1 VVVSKVEI
9 TAIREVTS
17 RRSASRR
24 LLATSVEV
32 DFRVAA
38 ADTAAAQS
46 LASKLDATS
55 LNTALAKQGLP
66 AATVLKSAAVKSSVV
81 LPTTTPAPSVTPLP
95 PPTDFTTYVEMVVSL
110 PLSRA
115 EFTSAKQANFLAG
128 VASAAGVVVS
138 KVEITAIREVT
149 SRRSASR
156 RLLATSVEVDFRVA
170 AADTAAA
177 QSLASKL
184 DATSLNAA
192 LKWQGLPEA
201 TVVKGATVVS
211 DGQEIRFTDVAAIV
225 GGVVGGLLGFVALV
239 AAILYYNRTRQN
251 AAGKLAEVSSL
262 ENATSVVPTQPAAR
276 AATPPPLPPPLP
288 LPGLQVD
295 EVAAGVAGVRV
306 PLVPL
311 HPGGHPKTS
320 DYLGD
325 ITPESGRSF
334 SAMPAAAMQW
344 SPPDTGSGAAMVDST
359 WATHGGVF
367 AVASSASSGSPRGG
381 IENPT
386 NSPTVGANTPVMQ
399 NPGRGAD
406 EPRAGLRSFGHDA
419 ASLGLLR
426 GSDSAASASHME
438 PVPLLVPHMFHH
450 PVAASS
456 PGVEAP
462 WNGARIR
469 LDSVEHESH
478 WSPYNP
484 TTHDARRTSG
494 TSGDMV
500 TSADM
505 VFGSPRV
512 AASSTPPRVASAAS
526 RAPPSV
532 NVLSIQSI
540 QGATMTHQGPTT
552 LDIFGLQDIGLQDSH
567 VGDA

>member
-1 VVVSKVEI
+1 
-9 TAIREVTS
+9 
-17 RRSASRR
+17 
-24 LLATSVEV
+24 
-32 DFRVAA
+32 
-38 ADTAAAQS
+38 
-46 LASKLDATS
+46 
-55 LNTALAKQGLP
+55 
-66 AATVLKSAAVKSSVV
+66 
-81 LPTTTPAPSVTPLP
+81 
-95 PPTDFTTYVEMVVSL
+95 MVVSL

-192 LKWQGLPEA
+192 LKWQARRPGLPEA

-344 SPPDTGSGAAMVDST
+344 SPPDTGFGAAMV
-359 WATHGGVF
+359 
-367 AVASSASSGSPRGG
+367 
-381 IENPT
+381 
-386 NSPTVGANTPVMQ
+386 
-399 NPGRGAD
+399 
-406 EPRAGLRSFGHDA
+406 
-419 ASLGLLR
+419 
-426 GSDSAASASHME
+426 
-438 PVPLLVPHMFHH
+438 
-450 PVAASS
+450 
-456 PGVEAP
+456 
-462 WNGARIR
+462 
-469 LDSVEHESH
+469 
-478 WSPYNP
+478 
-484 TTHDARRTSG
+484 
-494 TSGDMV
+494 
-500 TSADM
+500 
-505 VFGSPRV
+505 
-512 AASSTPPRVASAAS
+512 
-526 RAPPSV
+526 
-532 NVLSIQSI
+532 
-540 QGATMTHQGPTT
+540 
-552 LDIFGLQDIGLQDSH
+552 
-567 VGDA
+567 